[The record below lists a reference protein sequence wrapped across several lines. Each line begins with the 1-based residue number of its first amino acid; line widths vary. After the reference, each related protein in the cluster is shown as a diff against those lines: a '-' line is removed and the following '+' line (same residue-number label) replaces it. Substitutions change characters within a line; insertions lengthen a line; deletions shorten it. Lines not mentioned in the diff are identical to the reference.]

1 MLGDV
6 IASIIEVMV
15 TGIIFYNHIVPE
27 IDKPYIHLTQL
38 VLEFTTN
45 VFVMIYNLGFNIT

>member
-1 MLGDV
+1 M

-15 TGIIFYNHIVPE
+15 TGIIYIVPE